1 MSTFFEERLK
11 KELEYVASKNTPKR
25 TIIPI
30 KEGNLKTWR
39 GHIKGP
45 NKETHTFEIR
55 LTHYPLSPP
64 EIEWLTPIS
73 HPNIEPPKPEGN
85 GLPCLPWLTNPTFWS
100 PKTKINSIIEG
111 LVFLLNN
118 PNPADPMAHPK
129 CLKLAIKMIR
139 NHVKTHRPKHEF
151 SKINDKLITAENI
164 LVNGDTKTA
173 YQLVKQAGE
182 MANLGKIEDQ
192 T

>member
-11 KELEYVASKNTPKR
+11 KEFEYVASKNTPSR
-25 TIIPI
+25 TITPI
-30 KEGNLKTWR
+30 RKGDLKTWR
-39 GHIKGP
+39 GYIRGP
-45 NKETHTFEIR
+45 DEVTHTFEIR

-111 LVFLLNN
+111 LVFLLTN

-129 CLKLAIKMIR
+129 CLRLAIKMI
-139 NHVKTHRPKHEF
+139 KDQAETHRPKNEF
-151 SKINDKLITAENI
+151 SKIKNILTAAENA
-164 LVNGDTKTA
+164 LKNGDTKTA

-182 MANLGKIEDQ
+182 TANLGKIEDQ